1 MNKYIAIILLTVS
14 LLPFG
19 TPAFADFQA
28 GVDAYESG
36 YYATALKEWKPL
48 AEQGDAKAQV
58 LLGFMYGFGQGV
70 NQDYKGGFRWFKLAA
85 EQGNSGAHS
94 ALGGM
99 YVVGYGVMQDAIKAH
114 MWLNIAALQGEEDA
128 GNLRDEVAKDMTPAD
143 ISKAQDLARECV
155 AKDYKDC

>member
-1 MNKYIAIILLTVS
+1 MNKYITIILLTIS
-14 LLPFG
+14 ILPFG

-36 YYATALKEWKPL
+36 DYATALNEWNSL
-48 AEQGDAKAQV
+48 AEQGDARVQV

-70 NQDYKGGFRWFKLAA
+70 TQDYKGGLKWFRLAA
-85 EQGNSGAHS
+85 EQGNSDAHS

-114 MWLNIAALQGEEDA
+114 MWLNIAASQGEEDA
-128 GNLRDEVAKDMTPAD
+128 GNLRDKLEKEMAPAD

-155 AKDYKDC
+155 AKNYKEC